1 LDAFVIVA
9 GFILDIALRGS
20 LEEAA
25 SLIVILRLWRVFKI
39 FEELSVGAQEQ
50 MEAMSEMVER
60 LEAEIVE
67 LKRKYM
73 SSTTQNP

>member
-1 LDAFVIVA
+1 LDAFVIVTA
-9 GFILDIALRGS
+9 FAIDVALRGS

-50 MEAMSEMVER
+50 METMSERVEQ

-67 LKRKYM
+67 LKRKQM
-73 SSTTQNP
+73 TVTQGQ